1 MISYNEI
8 REQLSARPDFKAL
21 NASQQTNVI
30 QRMGFTPAGVRLA
43 VDGKL
48 GPKTLNGIFIDPSDI
63 TTPAAKVA
71 LDELLAL
78 SQEEG
83 GSNMGRFVQKY
94 FRMKRL
100 PTKNAGAFCAG
111 GASYCLN
118 KGYPGE
124 GTPYL
129 LGAQRLGRAVA
140 AEGAGRHSIHDAKPD
155 DLLIWNRKTD
165 KPGTG
170 HVEVSAII
178 TDDIV
183 YSIGF
188 NVGPYQAPTRVF
200 INKKSDPGR
209 GVGNEFLFCAR
220 WKK

>member
-1 MISYNEI
+1 MISYNEL
-8 REQLSARPDFKAL
+8 REQLMARPSFAKL
-21 NASQQTNVI
+21 SASEQTNVI
-30 QRMGFTPAGVRLA
+30 QRMGFTPAGVRLS

-48 GPKTLNGIFIDPSDI
+48 GPKTLSGIFLDPSKI
-63 TTPAAKVA
+63 VTPAAKVA

-78 SQEEG
+78 SQEIG
-83 GSNMGRFVQKY
+83 GSNMGPFVQKY
-94 FRMKRL
+94 FRMKKL

-111 GASYCLN
+111 GASYCLSQ
-118 KGYPGE
+118 GYPGE
-124 GTPYL
+124 KTPYL

-140 AEGAGRHSIHDAKPD
+140 AEGAGRHSIRDAKPD

-170 HVEVSAII
+170 HVEVAVII

-188 NVGPYQAPTRVF
+188 NVGPYPAPTRVF
-200 INKKSDPGR
+200 ANKKSAPGR
-209 GVGNEFLFCAR
+209 GEGNEFLFCAR
-220 WKK
+220 WK